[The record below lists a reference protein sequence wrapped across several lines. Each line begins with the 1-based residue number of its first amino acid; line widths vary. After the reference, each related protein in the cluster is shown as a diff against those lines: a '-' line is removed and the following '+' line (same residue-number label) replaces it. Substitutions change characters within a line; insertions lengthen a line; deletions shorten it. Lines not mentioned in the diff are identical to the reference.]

1 VSWHTGFRTEPPKYR
16 PVAVVDIGSNS
27 VRLVVY
33 DGLRRSPAPIFN
45 EKILC
50 GLGKGIAVTSKLD
63 QSGVVR
69 ALAALRRFKALA
81 KQIGCHAV
89 YAVATA
95 AAREADNGA
104 AFVDEAE
111 KALGSAIQVLT
122 GKEEARYAALGVI
135 AGIPEADGIV
145 GDLGGGSLELIDVR
159 GGKLF
164 DGVTLPVG
172 PLRLIDTSGDS
183 VARARKLVDEFFDK
197 TPILEQ
203 LKGRTFYAV
212 GGTWR
217 NVARVHLSHAHYPLH
232 VLHQYAMTRQQ
243 AQSISSFISG
253 LSSGALKDIKDVSK
267 SRGNTLPFGAMVL
280 ERLIEYGK
288 PKDIVCSVYGV
299 REGYLF
305 AKLPRKKA
313 KLDALLSS
321 CWDYARRYARSPQHE
336 LELCDW
342 TDPLFGKGGIA
353 ETPQEGRLRYA
364 ACLLAD
370 IGWRAH
376 PDYRADRSVSMIS
389 QAAFVGI
396 DHPGRVFL
404 ALTMF
409 YRYEGEIM
417 QDDLT
422 RLLSEQEMER
432 AHLLSSIFR
441 LAYILSA
448 AMPGMLPKISLKFDG
463 SKNLVL
469 TLPNKLKD
477 LMGERVEKRLA
488 SLAFEMGRTPKVVIS
503 SK

>member
-1 VSWHTGFRTEPPKYR
+1 
-16 PVAVVDIGSNS
+16 

-63 QSGVVR
+63 AAGVVR
-69 ALAALRRFKALA
+69 AIAALKRFRTLA
-81 KQIGCHAV
+81 KQIGCHEV

-95 AAREADNGA
+95 AAREANNGP
-104 AFVDEAE
+104 AFIDQAE
-111 KALGSAIQVLT
+111 NALGASIQVLT
-122 GKEEARYAALGVI
+122 GKEEARYAALGVL
-135 AGIPEADGIV
+135 AGIPEANGIV

-159 GGKLF
+159 DGKLF

-183 VARARKLVDEFFDK
+183 VARARTLVDEFLER
-197 TPILEQ
+197 TPILEK

-217 NVARVHLSHAHYPLH
+217 NLARVHLTHAHYPLH
-232 VLHQYAMTRQQ
+232 VLHQYTMSRQQ
-243 AQSISSFISG
+243 AQSISSFVSG

-267 SRGNTLPFGAMVL
+267 SRGSTLPFGSMVL

-288 PKDIVCSVYGV
+288 PRDVVCSVYGV

-313 KLDALLSS
+313 KSDALLAS

-342 TDPLFGKGGIA
+342 TDALFGKNAIT
-353 ETPQEGRLRYA
+353 ETPEEQRLRYA

-422 RLLSEQEMER
+422 RLLTEPEMER

-448 AMPGMLPKISLKFDG
+448 AMPGMLPKISLTLEG

-469 TLPNKLKD
+469 TLPTKLKD

-488 SLAFEMGRTPKVVIS
+488 SLAFEMGRSPKVVIGRR
-503 SK
+503 

>member
-1 VSWHTGFRTEPPKYR
+1 
-16 PVAVVDIGSNS
+16 
-27 VRLVVY
+27 
-33 DGLRRSPAPIFN
+33 
-45 EKILC
+45 
-50 GLGKGIAVTSKLD
+50 
-63 QSGVVR
+63 
-69 ALAALRRFKALA
+69 
-81 KQIGCHAV
+81 
-89 YAVATA
+89 
-95 AAREADNGA
+95 
-104 AFVDEAE
+104 
-111 KALGSAIQVLT
+111 
-122 GKEEARYAALGVI
+122 
-135 AGIPEADGIV
+135 
-145 GDLGGGSLELIDVR
+145 
-159 GGKLF
+159 
-164 DGVTLPVG
+164 
-172 PLRLIDTSGDS
+172 
-183 VARARKLVDEFFDK
+183 
-197 TPILEQ
+197 
-203 LKGRTFYAV
+203 
-212 GGTWR
+212 
-217 NVARVHLSHAHYPLH
+217 
-232 VLHQYAMTRQQ
+232 
-243 AQSISSFISG
+243 
-253 LSSGALKDIKDVSK
+253 
-267 SRGNTLPFGAMVL
+267 L

-313 KLDALLSS
+313 KSDALLAS

-342 TDPLFGKGGIA
+342 TDALFGKNAIA
-353 ETPQEGRLRYA
+353 ETPEEQRLRYA

-422 RLLSEQEMER
+422 RLLTEHEMER

-448 AMPGMLPKISLKFDG
+448 AMPGMLPKISLTLEG

-469 TLPNKLKD
+469 TLPTKLKD

-488 SLAFEMGRTPKVVIS
+488 SLAFEMGRSPKVVIGR
-503 SK
+503 K